1 MGVPF
6 TSFPIPLIKSSPARD
21 GNQTEGWKSGRAR
34 VITSHP
40 AYYYPSFFYGGWVIV
55 DILMRIFRIK
65 CLYDQIAF
73 DIV

>member
-6 TSFPIPLIKSSPARD
+6 TSFPIPLIKSSPAGD

-40 AYYYPSFFYGGWVIV
+40 AYYYPSFFYGGWV
-55 DILMRIFRIK
+55 R
-65 CLYDQIAF
+65 
-73 DIV
+73 